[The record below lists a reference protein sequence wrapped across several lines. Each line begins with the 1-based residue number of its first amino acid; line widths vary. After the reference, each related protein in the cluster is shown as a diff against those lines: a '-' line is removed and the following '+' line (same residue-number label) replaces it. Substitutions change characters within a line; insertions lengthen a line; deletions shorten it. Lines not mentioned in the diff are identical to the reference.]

1 MDKITIPDLNG
12 TNYFIWELKM
22 KAALSLKRL
31 APLILEDK
39 PEDLTRKDEMDWI
52 TKNSDAI
59 AYIKLSLADEQALQ
73 FAAEDNA
80 KVLWDKIRATYMGE
94 GEDRKIDAGNELKNI
109 RMKNGETV
117 ADYIARA
124 RGISTKCHSLGL
136 DVSPRELVY
145 HTVRGLNG
153 KFSKVRDILKTQRGK
168 SMDEILQILREEEAT
183 LNLPIKTRM
192 DGINE
197 AFYCKR
203 KNEKQTR
210 LCYSCRKSNHLAKD
224 CYYRNKNSP
233 STSQRNNSSRNGHVF
248 TASHREEKPC
258 DNIWILDSGAS
269 CHMAKEP
276 VWFKNISPEVMDIYL
291 ADKNSKMMS
300 QGTGNVSAKTV
311 STKHCNS
318 INLTIT
324 DVSYVPQLRCNLL
337 SVTCLM
343 DKGCKIKSENN
354 CVLIYD
360 KNDKLITKAFK
371 NNGRLEIKLEPM
383 YNSECFISDQSTNN
397 YEIWHNRLCHLNCK
411 CMLKMKDY
419 IDIDNVNN
427 FTCETCDISKVTR
440 KTHHSIDIYQS
451 SQILE
456 LLHADLCGPINI
468 ESHGGAKYF
477 MVIVDDFSGM
487 YFTYFLKNKYEVFD
501 IFSQFKA
508 KYENLT
514 DKRIKKIRTDNGLE
528 FVNEQL
534 DTYLANSGIFHE
546 KTIPYNSE
554 SNGKAERANRV
565 LLERARSLLYESKL
579 PLKFWAEAINCS
591 TQVSNVTPRKGKEKI
606 PLEIWTGNKPKLN
619 YLKKFG
625 CVAYFHVPKV
635 LRNKFEVP
643 GRRGIMLGYARER
656 RGYRIYD
663 IKNQKVIE
671 ERSVKFN
678 EYLKGS
684 NYLGEIE
691 NETWDIDSFFEVSP
705 ERNEINQ
712 NTENGVLYNF
722 DINNGPG
729 AIENDNSIP
738 LQTTSSPR
746 TGRIQIQVLELNDVQ
761 NQIPVRRSERL
772 KSKLMSVHLVNNV
785 PNSYFEAENSAN
797 WKNWKLAME
806 NELDSLDK
814 HKVWEIVQKPAK
826 SKLIKTKWVY
836 SLKQDDAGKNIKYKA
851 RLVAAGFN
859 QIKNIDY
866 SESYS
871 PVVNIESFR
880 LLIAL
885 AAKLKL
891 NVNFFDVKTAY
902 LYGDLEETVYVLPP
916 PGYEKLIG
924 DDKVCKLKKSIYGLP
939 QSGRNWYTK
948 IKGELENFGLKQL
961 ASDNCVFIKSVN
973 QSVLILCMYVDD
985 LAIFCNNDKMYEGI
999 VSKIKN
1005 VFEVVENKTN
1015 KFLGMEIEKCENGI
1029 YLSQCDYINS
1039 LLVKH
1044 NLENCKSVKTPIVKG
1059 EDKIFPSTNEFI
1071 DITMYQELIGE
1082 LLYLANRTRPD
1093 ISFVISYL
1101 S

>member
-1 MDKITIPDLNG
+1 MEQKIL
-12 TNYFIWELKM
+12 LKDINTVNE
-22 KAALSLKRL
+22 RL
-31 APLILEDK
+31 C
-39 PEDLTRKDEMDWI
+39 W
-52 TKNSDAI
+52 
-59 AYIKLSLADEQALQ
+59 DEQALQ

-94 GEDRKIDAGNELKNI
+94 GEDRKIDSGNELKNI

-117 ADYIARA
+117 ANYIARA

-192 DGINE
+192 DGFNE
-197 AFYCKR
+197 AFY
-203 KNEKQTR
+203 
-210 LCYSCRKSNHLAKD
+210 S
-224 CYYRNKNSP
+224 
-233 STSQRNNSSRNGHVF
+233 
-248 TASHREEKPC
+248 SHREEKPC

-300 QGTGNVSAKTV
+300 QGTGNVSAKT
-311 STKHCNS
+311 
-318 INLTIT
+318 
-324 DVSYVPQLRCNLL
+324 
-337 SVTCLM
+337 
-343 DKGCKIKSENN
+343 
-354 CVLIYD
+354 
-360 KNDKLITKAFK
+360 
-371 NNGRLEIKLEPM
+371 
-383 YNSECFISDQSTNN
+383 
-397 YEIWHNRLCHLNCK
+397 
-411 CMLKMKDY
+411 
-419 IDIDNVNN
+419 
-427 FTCETCDISKVTR
+427 
-440 KTHHSIDIYQS
+440 
-451 SQILE
+451 
-456 LLHADLCGPINI
+456 
-468 ESHGGAKYF
+468 
-477 MVIVDDFSGM
+477 
-487 YFTYFLKNKYEVFD
+487 
-501 IFSQFKA
+501 
-508 KYENLT
+508 
-514 DKRIKKIRTDNGLE
+514 IRTDNGLE

-691 NETWDIDSFFEVSP
+691 IETWDIDSFFEVSP

-746 TGRIQIQVLELNDVQ
+746 TGRIQIPVLELNDVQ

-806 NELDSLDK
+806 NELDSLYK

-902 LYGDLEETVYVLPP
+902 LYGDLEETVYVLSP

-939 QSGRNWYTK
+939 QSGRNWYMK

-985 LAIFCNNDKMYEGI
+985 LAIVCNNDKMYEDI
-999 VSKIKN
+999 VNKIKN

-1101 S
+1101 SQFNHNPEKRHYNLAKRVLRYLMGSKDKKLFYENEFGILNASSDAS

>member
-1 MDKITIPDLNG
+1 
-12 TNYFIWELKM
+12 
-22 KAALSLKRL
+22 
-31 APLILEDK
+31 
-39 PEDLTRKDEMDWI
+39 
-52 TKNSDAI
+52 
-59 AYIKLSLADEQALQ
+59 
-73 FAAEDNA
+73 
-80 KVLWDKIRATYMGE
+80 
-94 GEDRKIDAGNELKNI
+94 
-109 RMKNGETV
+109 
-117 ADYIARA
+117 
-124 RGISTKCHSLGL
+124 
-136 DVSPRELVY
+136 
-145 HTVRGLNG
+145 
-153 KFSKVRDILKTQRGK
+153 
-168 SMDEILQILREEEAT
+168 MDEILQILREEEAT

-197 AFYCKR
+197 AFY
-203 KNEKQTR
+203 
-210 LCYSCRKSNHLAKD
+210 S
-224 CYYRNKNSP
+224 
-233 STSQRNNSSRNGHVF
+233 
-248 TASHREEKPC
+248 SHREEKLC

-269 CHMAKEP
+269 CHMAKES

-343 DKGCKIKSENN
+343 DKGS
-354 CVLIYD
+354 
-360 KNDKLITKAFK
+360 
-371 NNGRLEIKLEPM
+371 
-383 YNSECFISDQSTNN
+383 
-397 YEIWHNRLCHLNCK
+397 
-411 CMLKMKDY
+411 
-419 IDIDNVNN
+419 
-427 FTCETCDISKVTR
+427 
-440 KTHHSIDIYQS
+440 
-451 SQILE
+451 
-456 LLHADLCGPINI
+456 
-468 ESHGGAKYF
+468 
-477 MVIVDDFSGM
+477 
-487 YFTYFLKNKYEVFD
+487 
-501 IFSQFKA
+501 

-514 DKRIKKIRTDNGLE
+514 DKRIKKIKTDNGLE
-528 FVNEQL
+528 FVNEKL

-565 LLERARSLLYESKL
+565 LLERAKSLLYESKL

-625 CVAYFHVPKV
+625 CVAYFHAPKV

-722 DINNGPG
+722 NINNGPG

-738 LQTTSSPR
+738 FQTTSSPR
-746 TGRIQIQVLELNDVQ
+746 TGRIQIPVLELNDVQ
-761 NQIPVRRSERL
+761 NQIPVKRSERL

-806 NELDSLDK
+806 NELKSLDK

-891 NVNFFDVKTAY
+891 NV
-902 LYGDLEETVYVLPP
+902 
-916 PGYEKLIG
+916 LI
-924 DDKVCKLKKSIYGLP
+924 
-939 QSGRNWYTK
+939 
-948 IKGELENFGLKQL
+948 
-961 ASDNCVFIKSVN
+961 
-973 QSVLILCMYVDD
+973 
-985 LAIFCNNDKMYEGI
+985 
-999 VSKIKN
+999 
-1005 VFEVVENKTN
+1005 
-1015 KFLGMEIEKCENGI
+1015 
-1029 YLSQCDYINS
+1029 S
-1039 LLVKH
+1039 L
-1044 NLENCKSVKTPIVKG
+1044 
-1059 EDKIFPSTNEFI
+1059 
-1071 DITMYQELIGE
+1071 M
-1082 LLYLANRTRPD
+1082 
-1093 ISFVISYL
+1093 
-1101 S
+1101 

>member
-31 APLILEDK
+31 APLILEEK

-109 RMKNGETV
+109 RMKNGATV

-136 DVSPRELVY
+136 GVSPRELVY

-210 LCYSCRKSNHLAKD
+210 LCYICRKSNHLAKD

-248 TASHREEKPC
+248 TASHREEKLC

-269 CHMAKEP
+269 CHMAKES

-343 DKGCKIKSENN
+343 DKGS
-354 CVLIYD
+354 
-360 KNDKLITKAFK
+360 
-371 NNGRLEIKLEPM
+371 R
-383 YNSECFISDQSTNN
+383 
-397 YEIWHNRLCHLNCK
+397 
-411 CMLKMKDY
+411 
-419 IDIDNVNN
+419 
-427 FTCETCDISKVTR
+427 
-440 KTHHSIDIYQS
+440 
-451 SQILE
+451 
-456 LLHADLCGPINI
+456 
-468 ESHGGAKYF
+468 
-477 MVIVDDFSGM
+477 
-487 YFTYFLKNKYEVFD
+487 
-501 IFSQFKA
+501 
-508 KYENLT
+508 YENLT

-554 SNGKAERANRV
+554 SNGKAERERANRV

-591 TQVSNVTPRKGKEKI
+591 TQVSNVTPRKGKEKNPI
-606 PLEIWTGNKPKLN
+606 
-619 YLKKFG
+619 
-625 CVAYFHVPKV
+625 
-635 LRNKFEVP
+635 RN
-643 GRRGIMLGYARER
+643 
-656 RGYRIYD
+656 
-663 IKNQKVIE
+663 
-671 ERSVKFN
+671 
-678 EYLKGS
+678 
-684 NYLGEIE
+684 
-691 NETWDIDSFFEVSP
+691 
-705 ERNEINQ
+705 
-712 NTENGVLYNF
+712 
-722 DINNGPG
+722 
-729 AIENDNSIP
+729 
-738 LQTTSSPR
+738 
-746 TGRIQIQVLELNDVQ
+746 
-761 NQIPVRRSERL
+761 
-772 KSKLMSVHLVNNV
+772 
-785 PNSYFEAENSAN
+785 
-797 WKNWKLAME
+797 
-806 NELDSLDK
+806 LD
-814 HKVWEIVQKPAK
+814 
-826 SKLIKTKWVY
+826 
-836 SLKQDDAGKNIKYKA
+836 
-851 RLVAAGFN
+851 R
-859 QIKNIDY
+859 
-866 SESYS
+866 
-871 PVVNIESFR
+871 
-880 LLIAL
+880 
-885 AAKLKL
+885 
-891 NVNFFDVKTAY
+891 
-902 LYGDLEETVYVLPP
+902 
-916 PGYEKLIG
+916 
-924 DDKVCKLKKSIYGLP
+924 
-939 QSGRNWYTK
+939 
-948 IKGELENFGLKQL
+948 
-961 ASDNCVFIKSVN
+961 
-973 QSVLILCMYVDD
+973 
-985 LAIFCNNDKMYEGI
+985 
-999 VSKIKN
+999 
-1005 VFEVVENKTN
+1005 
-1015 KFLGMEIEKCENGI
+1015 
-1029 YLSQCDYINS
+1029 
-1039 LLVKH
+1039 
-1044 NLENCKSVKTPIVKG
+1044 
-1059 EDKIFPSTNEFI
+1059 
-1071 DITMYQELIGE
+1071 
-1082 LLYLANRTRPD
+1082 
-1093 ISFVISYL
+1093 
-1101 S
+1101 

>member
-31 APLILEDK
+31 VPLILEEK

-80 KVLWDKIRATYMGE
+80 KVLWDKIRATYIGE

-153 KFSKVRDILKTQRGK
+153 KFSKVRGILKTQRGK

-210 LCYSCRKSNHLAKD
+210 LCYICRKSNHLAKD

-248 TASHREEKPC
+248 TASHQEEKPC

-291 ADKNSKMMS
+291 ANKNSQMMS

-360 KNDKLITKAFK
+360 KNDKLITKAFT

-397 YEIWHNRLCHLNCK
+397 YEIWH
-411 CMLKMKDY
+411 
-419 IDIDNVNN
+419 
-427 FTCETCDISKVTR
+427 
-440 KTHHSIDIYQS
+440 
-451 SQILE
+451 
-456 LLHADLCGPINI
+456 
-468 ESHGGAKYF
+468 
-477 MVIVDDFSGM
+477 
-487 YFTYFLKNKYEVFD
+487 
-501 IFSQFKA
+501 
-508 KYENLT
+508 
-514 DKRIKKIRTDNGLE
+514 
-528 FVNEQL
+528 
-534 DTYLANSGIFHE
+534 
-546 KTIPYNSE
+546 NSE

-591 TQVSNVTPRKGKEKI
+591 TQVSNATPRKGKEKI

-712 NTENGVLYNF
+712 NTENGVFYNF

-738 LQTTSSPR
+738 FQTTSSPR
-746 TGRIQIQVLELNDVQ
+746 TGRIQIPVLELNDVQ

-924 DDKVCKLKKSIYGLP
+924 DDKVCKLKRNIYGLP
-939 QSGRNWYTK
+939 QSGRNWYMK

-985 LAIFCNNDKMYEGI
+985 LAIFCNNDKMYEDI

-1015 KFLGMEIEKCENGI
+1015 EFLGMEIEKCENGI

-1101 S
+1101 SQFNHNPEKRHYNLAKRVLRYLMGSKDKKLFYENEFGILNASSDAS

>member
-1 MDKITIPDLNG
+1 M
-12 TNYFIWELKM
+12 E
-22 KAALSLKRL
+22 
-31 APLILEDK
+31 LILK
-39 PEDLTRKDEMDWI
+39 HFI
-52 TKNSDAI
+52 
-59 AYIKLSLADEQALQ
+59 
-73 FAAEDNA
+73 
-80 KVLWDKIRATYMGE
+80 V
-94 GEDRKIDAGNELKNI
+94 
-109 RMKNGETV
+109 
-117 ADYIARA
+117 
-124 RGISTKCHSLGL
+124 
-136 DVSPRELVY
+136 RE
-145 HTVRGLNG
+145 
-153 KFSKVRDILKTQRGK
+153 
-168 SMDEILQILREEEAT
+168 
-183 LNLPIKTRM
+183 
-192 DGINE
+192 
-197 AFYCKR
+197 

-210 LCYSCRKSNHLAKD
+210 LCYICRKSNHLAKD

-248 TASHREEKPC
+248 TASPREEKLC

-269 CHMAKEP
+269 CHMAKES

-291 ADKNSKMMS
+291 ADKNSKMMR

-343 DKGCKIKSENN
+343 DKGS
-354 CVLIYD
+354 
-360 KNDKLITKAFK
+360 
-371 NNGRLEIKLEPM
+371 
-383 YNSECFISDQSTNN
+383 
-397 YEIWHNRLCHLNCK
+397 
-411 CMLKMKDY
+411 
-419 IDIDNVNN
+419 
-427 FTCETCDISKVTR
+427 
-440 KTHHSIDIYQS
+440 
-451 SQILE
+451 
-456 LLHADLCGPINI
+456 
-468 ESHGGAKYF
+468 
-477 MVIVDDFSGM
+477 
-487 YFTYFLKNKYEVFD
+487 
-501 IFSQFKA
+501 

-514 DKRIKKIRTDNGLE
+514 DKRIKKIRTDNG
-528 FVNEQL
+528 
-534 DTYLANSGIFHE
+534 
-546 KTIPYNSE
+546 E
-554 SNGKAERANRV
+554 SNGNAERANRV

-663 IKNQKVIE
+663 IKNQK
-671 ERSVKFN
+671 
-678 EYLKGS
+678 
-684 NYLGEIE
+684 
-691 NETWDIDSFFEVSP
+691 T
-705 ERNEINQ
+705 
-712 NTENGVLYNF
+712 
-722 DINNGPG
+722 
-729 AIENDNSIP
+729 A
-738 LQTTSSPR
+738 SSPR
-746 TGRIQIQVLELNDVQ
+746 TGRIQIPVLELNDVQ

-806 NELDSLDK
+806 NELDSLHK

-916 PGYEKLIG
+916 PGYEKVIG
-924 DDKVCKLKKSIYGLP
+924 DDKVSF
-939 QSGRNWYTK
+939 SGGVVLLDSQAAIQW
-948 IKGELENFGLKQL
+948 IKGTRSSNKSRHMNLRFH
-961 ASDNCVFIKSVN
+961 FIKD
-973 QSVLILCMYVDD
+973 LIEDTVIKLEYVQTEFLIADF
-985 LAIFCNNDKMYEGI
+985 LTKAMNVEKLEY
-999 VSKIKN
+999 SRQKIA
-1005 VFEVVENKTN
+1005 
-1015 KFLGMEIEKCENGI
+1015 L
-1029 YLSQCDYINS
+1029 LS
-1039 LLVKH
+1039 
-1044 NLENCKSVKTPIVKG
+1044 
-1059 EDKIFPSTNEFI
+1059 
-1071 DITMYQELIGE
+1071 
-1082 LLYLANRTRPD
+1082 
-1093 ISFVISYL
+1093 
-1101 S
+1101 

>member
-1 MDKITIPDLNG
+1 
-12 TNYFIWELKM
+12 
-22 KAALSLKRL
+22 
-31 APLILEDK
+31 
-39 PEDLTRKDEMDWI
+39 
-52 TKNSDAI
+52 
-59 AYIKLSLADEQALQ
+59 
-73 FAAEDNA
+73 
-80 KVLWDKIRATYMGE
+80 
-94 GEDRKIDAGNELKNI
+94 
-109 RMKNGETV
+109 
-117 ADYIARA
+117 
-124 RGISTKCHSLGL
+124 
-136 DVSPRELVY
+136 
-145 HTVRGLNG
+145 
-153 KFSKVRDILKTQRGK
+153 
-168 SMDEILQILREEEAT
+168 
-183 LNLPIKTRM
+183 
-192 DGINE
+192 
-197 AFYCKR
+197 
-203 KNEKQTR
+203 
-210 LCYSCRKSNHLAKD
+210 
-224 CYYRNKNSP
+224 
-233 STSQRNNSSRNGHVF
+233 
-248 TASHREEKPC
+248 
-258 DNIWILDSGAS
+258 
-269 CHMAKEP
+269 
-276 VWFKNISPEVMDIYL
+276 
-291 ADKNSKMMS
+291 
-300 QGTGNVSAKTV
+300 
-311 STKHCNS
+311 
-318 INLTIT
+318 
-324 DVSYVPQLRCNLL
+324 
-337 SVTCLM
+337 
-343 DKGCKIKSENN
+343 
-354 CVLIYD
+354 
-360 KNDKLITKAFK
+360 
-371 NNGRLEIKLEPM
+371 
-383 YNSECFISDQSTNN
+383 
-397 YEIWHNRLCHLNCK
+397 
-411 CMLKMKDY
+411 MKDY

-427 FTCETCDISKVTR
+427 FTCETCDISNVTR
-440 KTHHSIDIYQS
+440 KTHHSIDISQS

-546 KTIPYNSE
+546 KTIAYNSE

-565 LLERARSLLYESKL
+565 LLERAISLLYESKL

-663 IKNQKVIE
+663 IKNQK
-671 ERSVKFN
+671 
-678 EYLKGS
+678 
-684 NYLGEIE
+684 
-691 NETWDIDSFFEVSP
+691 
-705 ERNEINQ
+705 
-712 NTENGVLYNF
+712 
-722 DINNGPG
+722 
-729 AIENDNSIP
+729 
-738 LQTTSSPR
+738 TTSSPR
-746 TGRIQIQVLELNDVQ
+746 TGRIQIPVLELNDVQ

-806 NELDSLDK
+806 NELD
-814 HKVWEIVQKPAK
+814 
-826 SKLIKTKWVY
+826 

-916 PGYEKLIG
+916 PGYEKLIE

-939 QSGRNWYTK
+939 QSGRNWYMK

-985 LAIFCNNDKMYEGI
+985 LAIFCSNDKMYEDI

-1082 LLYLANRTRPD
+1082 LELIGGETRLRNITRLDSNKQTNKIPLSPNLNRL
-1093 ISFVISYL
+1093 F
-1101 S
+1101 